1 MPGDENDTVPD
12 AELWARLGSAEGHDR
27 VDLLEQLGERSR
39 DRAEFAQAAAIFAEI
54 ASIWDDADRAPE
66 AGYALQR
73 VGWCLFGNREFDES
87 AAAYADSAARFAAA
101 GRSVEAA
108 HVLWLRAEAL
118 RMGGDLEG
126 CLAAS
131 KESRQ
136 LAEAEEEWTI
146 AGESCHEAARALYWL
161 DREAEA
167 YEACCQS
174 RDFFRL
180 AGQPLRVMAV
190 DDFALTVTLFLGDFE
205 RAMELA
211 NNCYVLARASS
222 TPHDDAY
229 AMRRL
234 AETHRRRGEHTAA
247 IELAERAR
255 ERYRDDDDLLGVAQ
269 SERIRAQTL
278 LELDQPDAALAVF
291 TDARVLF
298 DATGDDYGAFVC
310 DARRSIVL
318 HGLGRYEDAARLNRQ
333 LAHNLV
339 SAGPEL
345 AVELG
350 WTVAR
355 LADNLIVK
363 GDGPGC
369 LAVVDEWRATLDGG
383 DERHRAPFLA
393 LLASRARALDEV
405 GEGDAA
411 VAQAEE
417 VLALT
422 TSAEVSQ
429 GTAYCYELRARAL
442 MAKGDPQGEK
452 ELAHAIALHLA
463 DGDVDRARRLSQ
475 SFMPDIDQGAR
486 QDRLDSRTD
495 DVAPGHGPE
504 LGG

>member
-1 MPGDENDTVPD
+1 MPADENDTATD
-12 AELWARLGSAEGHDR
+12 AELWARLGGADGHDR
-27 VDLLEQLGERSR
+27 VELLELLGERSR
-39 DRAEFAQAAAIFAEI
+39 DRAEFAQAAALFAEI
-54 ASIWDDADRAPE
+54 ASIWDEAERTPE

-87 AAAYADSAARFAAA
+87 AAAYADSAARFAQA

-108 HVLWLRAEAL
+108 HVLWLKAEAL
-118 RMGGDLEG
+118 RMGGDLEA
-126 CLAAS
+126 CLAAAN
-131 KESRQ
+131 ESRQ
-136 LAEAEEEWTI
+136 LAQAEQEWTI
-146 AGESCHEAARALYWL
+146 AGESCYEAARALYWL
-161 DREAEA
+161 DRETEA
-167 YEACCQS
+167 YDACGES

-190 DDFALTVTLFLGDFE
+190 DDFALTVTLFLGDLE
-205 RAMELA
+205 RALELA
-211 NNCYVLARASS
+211 VNCYVLARASS

-234 AETHRRRGEHTAA
+234 AETHRRRGEYSAA

-269 SERIRAQTL
+269 SERVRAQTL
-278 LELDQPDAALAVF
+278 LEVDEPEAALAVF

-318 HGLGRYEDAARLNRQ
+318 HGLGRYEEAARLNRQ
-333 LAHNLV
+333 LAQGLV
-339 SAGPEL
+339 SAGSDL

-350 WTVAR
+350 WTIAR
-355 LADNLIVK
+355 LADNLIVM
-363 GDGPGC
+363 GDGPAC
-369 LAVVDEWRATLDGG
+369 LAVVDEWGPRLAAEG
-383 DERHRAPFLA
+383 ERLTAPLLA
-393 LLASRARALDEV
+393 LRASRARALDAV
-405 GEGDAA
+405 GEAEAA

-442 MAKGDPQGEK
+442 LAAGDPSGEK

-463 DGDVDRARRLSQ
+463 DGDIDRARRLSQ
-475 SFMPDIDQGAR
+475 SFMPDIDQDAR

-495 DVAPGHGPE
+495 DTAPGHGPE
-504 LGG
+504 LIG